1 MASELHPVRPA
12 VIADWQHQTA
22 RAMAGPSAPVFFRE
36 PATRVDVALRLSELE
51 RRSLPHDPELTRRS
65 LDVALSGATIGLQ
78 RSVRETLLRSE
89 LLGGTYRLVRGA
101 IAPTV
106 KVERGASG
114 RSRVKADDVTA
125 QNDALAFAE
134 LDQTGPPRS
143 VEPGRSP
150 SLRTGS
156 SFAMFP
162 VPDSSSVARQSAQN
176 RSLIRPTLNVYAQLS
191 DLGVD
196 GARLQTRITPN
207 PRSPRRPPQLQW
219 AAMARQDLFMSWALV
234 GEARGDR
241 RRVRPTQLRTS
252 LDTRLPTR
260 QDWVLRLSAAR
271 IDPLAQDRADR
282 SVDTTGR
289 AGAPGMPDVEH
300 RVELALRANL
310 RWRLPADVRD
320 PPRGQVVGSRGRPVV
335 ELPATGPNVPDSFAV
350 QPAGLALADNS
361 SPGPLP

>member
-1 MASELHPVRPA
+1 
-12 VIADWQHQTA
+12 
-22 RAMAGPSAPVFFRE
+22 MAGPSAPVFFRE
-36 PATRVDVALRLSELE
+36 PAARADVALRLSELE

-89 LLGGTYRLVRGA
+89 LLGSTYRLVRGA

-106 KVERGASG
+106 KVERGAGG
-114 RSRVKADDVTA
+114 RSRVKSDDVTA
-125 QNDALAFAE
+125 QNDELAFAE
-134 LDQTGPPRS
+134 LDQSGPRRS
-143 VEPGRSP
+143 VQEAQSP

-162 VPDSSSVARQSAQN
+162 VPDSRSVAQQSPQN
-176 RSLIRPTLNVYAQLS
+176 GSLIRPTLNVYAQLS
-191 DLGVD
+191 DFGVD
-196 GARLQTRITPN
+196 GARLQTRITPSLN
-207 PRSPRRPPQLQW
+207 APRRAPQVQW
-219 AAMARQDLFMSWALV
+219 AAMARQDLFLSWALV

-282 SVDTTGR
+282 SATGSGGASTT
-289 AGAPGMPDVEH
+289 GMPDVEH

-320 PPRGQVVGSRGRPVV
+320 PPRGQVVGARGRPVV

-350 QPAGLALADNS
+350 RPTGVALADA
-361 SPGPLP
+361 GPRRPAH